1 MVRKRLSDMVRQ
13 ETEKT
18 STAAKVEIVPDESV
32 VVTESTALPTTSAIQ
47 SDLEEQIV
55 QLKTALEKVQNQ
67 ERSLQEKILQ
77 LQIEL
82 EDKNKFIDGLKTE
95 IQAADLKGKLQ
106 KSQEA
111 ASQLSEVNSKLIEE
125 LKTLKQENELLKTAL
140 ETKAQALAPK
150 AQSLAPQAIEKPKA
164 YQLSRRPYSSTSQP
178 VYAEDFSDSTWL
190 L

>member
-13 ETEKT
+13 ETEKS
-18 STAAKVEIVPDESV
+18 STAAEVEIVPDQSV
-32 VVTESTALPTTSAIQ
+32 VVTESTTLPTTSAIQ

-55 QLKTALEKVQNQ
+55 ELKSALETVQNQ

-82 EDKNKFIDGLKTE
+82 DEKNKFIAGLKTE

-106 KSQEA
+106 KSQA
-111 ASQLSEVNSKLIEE
+111 ASLQLSEVNSKLIEE
-125 LKTLKQENELLKTAL
+125 LKTLKQENESLKTAW
-140 ETKAQALAPK
+140 EPK
-150 AQSLAPQAIEKPKA
+150 VKPLPPQAIEKPKA
-164 YQLSRRPYSSTSQP
+164 HQLSRRPYSSTSQP
-178 VYAEDFSDSTWL
+178 VSGEDFSDSTWL

>member
-13 ETEKT
+13 ETEKS

-32 VVTESTALPTTSAIQ
+32 VVTESTALPTTSARE

-67 ERSLQEKILQ
+67 ERSVQEKILQ

-82 EDKNKFIDGLKTE
+82 DEKNKFIDGLKTE
-95 IQAADLKGKLQ
+95 IQSADLKGKLQ

-111 ASQLSEVNSKLIEE
+111 ALQLSEVNSKLIEE
-125 LKTLKQENELLKTAL
+125 LKTLKQENESLKTAL
-140 ETKAQALAPK
+140 KPKSQALV
-150 AQSLAPQAIEKPKA
+150 PQTIEKPKA

>member
-18 STAAKVEIVPDESV
+18 STAQVEIVPDESV
-32 VVTESTALPTTSAIQ
+32 VVTESTALPTTSAIE
-47 SDLEEQIV
+47 SELEEQIV
-55 QLKTALEKVQNQ
+55 KLKTALEKVQNQ

-82 EDKNKFIDGLKTE
+82 DDKNKFIAGLKTE

-111 ASQLSEVNSKLIEE
+111 ALQLSETNSKLIEE
-125 LKTLKQENELLKTAL
+125 LKTLKQENESLKTAL
-140 ETKAQALAPK
+140 EPKAQALAP
-150 AQSLAPQAIEKPKA
+150 QVIEKPQT